1 MAQKSFGVKIKVFYF
16 RSVINKL
23 NPINMTP
30 TNYKCNTQELYS
42 AARLGWDS
50 CSEHLTDF
58 TDFKAKYT
66 AALITAQLAEIDFA
80 ANLPDDQARAA
91 KAESERITLT
101 HIADTCLANWQKL
114 KRYIADA
121 FSIEQQK
128 PNLESAGSQYYE
140 KAGNYN
146 WDSLQGLLTAGQTYM
161 TANLAALQANQNMP
175 ASFATTFANDK
186 TAFDN
191 LHQQFLQSEELSQQG
206 TEAKIIANNKVY
218 SNLISMFLDGQEIY
232 KTNEVIKKQF
242 VFDQVLNLVSGTGT
256 AGIKGYITADNTN
269 APLQGALI
277 VIEQNG
283 KSATTDQDGKYQIL
297 QVAANTYNIK
307 IGSEGYTSKLIEN
320 FVVKT
325 GTVSTLSAT
334 LVPLS

>member
-1 MAQKSFGVKIKVFYF
+1 
-16 RSVINKL
+16 
-23 NPINMTP
+23 MT
-30 TNYKCNTQELYS
+30 TANYNCNTQELYS

-50 CSEHLTDF
+50 CSEQLTDF
-58 TDFKAKYT
+58 TAFKAKYT
-66 AALITAQLAEIDFA
+66 AALITTQLAEIVNA

-101 HIADTCLANWQKL
+101 QIADTCLANWQKL

-121 FSIEQQK
+121 FSTEQQK
-128 PNLESAGSQYYE
+128 PNIESAGSQYYE

-146 WDSLQGLLTAGQTYM
+146 WDSLQGLLTAGQTYIA
-161 TANLAALQANQNMP
+161 ANLAALQANQNMP
-175 ASFATTFANDK
+175 ATFATTFGTDK

-256 AGIKGYITADNTN
+256 AGIKGYVSADKTN
-269 APLQGALI
+269 APIQGAM
-277 VIEQNG
+277 VAIEQNG

-307 IGSEGYTSKLIEN
+307 IGAEGYTSKLIEN
-320 FVVKT
+320 VVIKT

-334 LVPLS
+334 LVPIS

>member
-1 MAQKSFGVKIKVFYF
+1 
-16 RSVINKL
+16 
-23 NPINMTP
+23 MT
-30 TNYKCNTQELYS
+30 TANYNCNTQELYS

-50 CSEHLTDF
+50 CSEQLTDF
-58 TDFKAKYT
+58 TAFKAKYT
-66 AALITAQLAEIDFA
+66 ATYITAQLAEIDTA

-91 KAESERITLT
+91 KAESERINLT
-101 HIADTCLANWQKL
+101 QIADTCLANWKKL

-121 FSIEQQK
+121 FSTEQQK
-128 PNLESAGSQYYE
+128 PNIESAGSQYYE

-146 WDSLQGLLTAGQTYM
+146 WDSLQGLLTAGQTYIA
-161 TANLAALQANQNMP
+161 ANLAALQANQNMP
-175 ASFATTFANDK
+175 AAFATSFSTDK

-206 TEAKIIANNKVY
+206 TEAKVIANNKVY

-256 AGIKGYITADNTN
+256 AGIKGYVTADKTNT
-269 APLQGALI
+269 PIQGAI
-277 VIEQNG
+277 VAIEQNG

-297 QVAANTYNIK
+297 QVGANTYNIK
-307 IGSEGYTSKLIEN
+307 IGAEGYTSKLIEN
-320 FVVKT
+320 VVIKT
-325 GTVSTLSAT
+325 GTISTLSAT
-334 LVPLS
+334 LVPIS

>member
-1 MAQKSFGVKIKVFYF
+1 
-16 RSVINKL
+16 
-23 NPINMTP
+23 MT
-30 TNYKCNTQELYS
+30 TANYNCNTQELYS

-50 CSEHLTDF
+50 CSEQLTDF
-58 TDFKAKYT
+58 TAFKAKYT
-66 AALITAQLAEIDFA
+66 AAFITAQLAEIDIA

-91 KAESERITLT
+91 KAESERINLT
-101 HIADTCLANWQKL
+101 QIADTCLANWQKL

-121 FSIEQQK
+121 FSTEQQK
-128 PNLESAGSQYYE
+128 PNIESAGSEYYE

-146 WDSLQGLLTAGQTYM
+146 WDSLQGLLTAGQTYIA
-161 TANLAALQANQNMP
+161 ANLAALQANQNMP
-175 ASFATTFANDK
+175 AAFATSFSTDK

-256 AGIKGYITADNTN
+256 AGIKGYITADKTNT
-269 APLQGALI
+269 PIQGAI
-277 VIEQNG
+277 VAIEQNG
-283 KSATTDQDGKYQIL
+283 KSAKTDQDGKYQIL
-297 QVAANTYNIK
+297 QVAANSYNIK
-307 IGSEGYTSKLIEN
+307 IGAEGYTSKLIEN
-320 FVVKT
+320 VVVKT

-334 LVPLS
+334 LVPIS

>member
-1 MAQKSFGVKIKVFYF
+1 MQKVFGIKIKVIYF
-16 RSVINKL
+16 RFSINKIKQ
-23 NPINMTP
+23 NNMT
-30 TNYKCNTQELYS
+30 TANYNCNTQELYS

-50 CSEHLTDF
+50 CSEQLTDF
-58 TDFKAKYT
+58 TAFKAKYT
-66 AALITAQLAEIDFA
+66 ATYITAQLAEIDTA

-91 KAESERITLT
+91 KAESERINLT
-101 HIADTCLANWQKL
+101 QIADTCLANWQKL

-121 FSIEQQK
+121 FSTEQQK
-128 PNLESAGSQYYE
+128 PNIESAGSQYYE

-146 WDSLQGLLTAGQTYM
+146 WDSLQGLLTAGQTYIA
-161 TANLAALQANQNMP
+161 ANLAALQANQNMP
-175 ASFATTFANDK
+175 AVFATTFGTDK

-206 TEAKIIANNKVY
+206 TEAKVIANNKVY

-256 AGIKGYITADNTN
+256 AGIKGYVTADKTNT
-269 APLQGALI
+269 PIQGAI
-277 VIEQNG
+277 VAIEQNG

-297 QVAANTYNIK
+297 QVGANTYNIK
-307 IGSEGYTSKLIEN
+307 IGAEGYTSKLIEN
-320 FVVKT
+320 VVIKT
-325 GTVSTLSAT
+325 GTISTLSAT
-334 LVPLS
+334 LVPIS

>member
-1 MAQKSFGVKIKVFYF
+1 
-16 RSVINKL
+16 
-23 NPINMTP
+23 MT
-30 TNYKCNTQELYS
+30 TANYNCNTQELYS

-50 CSEHLTDF
+50 CSEQLTDF
-58 TDFKAKYT
+58 TAFKAKYT
-66 AALITAQLAEIDFA
+66 SAFITAQLAEIDIA

-91 KAESERITLT
+91 KAESERINLT
-101 HIADTCLANWQKL
+101 QIADTCLANWQKL

-121 FSIEQQK
+121 FSTEQQK
-128 PNLESAGSQYYE
+128 PNIESAGSQYYE

-146 WDSLQGLLTAGQTYM
+146 WDSLQGLLTAGQTYIA
-161 TANLAALQANQNMP
+161 ANLAALQANQNMP
-175 ASFATTFANDK
+175 AAFATSFSTDK

-206 TEAKIIANNKVY
+206 TEAKVIANNKVY

-256 AGIKGYITADNTN
+256 AGLKGYVTADKTNT
-269 APLQGALI
+269 PIQGAM
-277 VIEQNG
+277 VAIEQNG

-307 IGSEGYTSKLIEN
+307 IGAEGYTSKLIEN
-320 FVVKT
+320 VVVKT

-334 LVPLS
+334 LVPIS

>member
-1 MAQKSFGVKIKVFYF
+1 
-16 RSVINKL
+16 
-23 NPINMTP
+23 MT
-30 TNYKCNTQELYS
+30 TANYNCNTQELYS

-50 CSEHLTDF
+50 CSEQLTDF
-58 TDFKAKYT
+58 ASFKAKYT
-66 AALITAQLAEIDFA
+66 AALITAKLAEIDNA

-91 KAESERITLT
+91 KAESERISLT
-101 HIADTCLANWQKL
+101 QIADTCLANWQKL

-121 FSIEQQK
+121 FSPEQQK
-128 PNLESAGSQYYE
+128 PNLEAAGYQYYE

-146 WDSLQGLLTAGQTYM
+146 WDSLQGLLTSGQTYI

-175 ASFATTFANDK
+175 AAFATSFQTDK
-186 TAFDN
+186 TEFDT

-206 TEAKIIANNKVY
+206 TETKIVANNLVY

-232 KTNEVIKKQF
+232 KTNEVLKKQF

-256 AGIKGYITADNTN
+256 AGVKGYITADDTN
-269 APLQGALI
+269 APIVGARI
-277 VIEQNG
+277 EIEQNG

-297 QVAANTYNIK
+297 QVGANTYNIK
-307 IGSEGYTSKLIEN
+307 IGAEGFTSKLVEN
-320 FVVKT
+320 IVIKP

-334 LVPLS
+334 LVRIS

>member
-1 MAQKSFGVKIKVFYF
+1 
-16 RSVINKL
+16 
-23 NPINMTP
+23 MTP

-50 CSEHLTDF
+50 CSEQLTDF
-58 TDFKAKYT
+58 AAFKAKYT
-66 AALITAQLAEIDFA
+66 AAYITAQLAEIDSA

-101 HIADTCLANWQKL
+101 QIADTCLSNWQKL

-121 FSIEQQK
+121 FPAEQQK
-128 PNLESAGSQYYE
+128 PNQEAAGSQYYE

-146 WDSLQGLLTAGQTYM
+146 WDSLQGLLTSGQTYIA
-161 TANLAALQANQNMP
+161 ANLAALQANQNLP
-175 ASFATTFANDK
+175 ASFQATFSSDK

-256 AGIKGYITADNTN
+256 AGIKGYITSDDTN
-269 APLQGALI
+269 LPIEGAR
-277 VIEQNG
+277 VEIEQNG
-283 KSATTDQDGKYQIL
+283 KGSKTDQDGKYQIL
-297 QVAANTYNIK
+297 QVAANTYNVK
-307 IGSEGYTSKLIEN
+307 IGAEGYTSKLIEN
-320 FVVKT
+320 VVVKT

-334 LVPLS
+334 LVPIT